1 MGKDSRKHMGKRKSE
16 VIIPVATS
24 AVEFDDNYIA
34 FIKTIKKSIKKER
47 LDIVIQANRK
57 MILLYWMIGD
67 TILDNQNKLGWGAKV
82 IDRMAKDLQEAF
94 PEMRGFSARNLKYM
108 RKLAECWPDYQIV
121 QEVIAQIPWSSN
133 ISLMDKIKD
142 SEQRLWYAKKTIE
155 NGWSKSVLD
164 IQIATQLSDR
174 QGKAINNFEMA
185 LPPVDSDMAANI
197 FKDPYLFDFLGTDE
211 LRREKELEDKLTQHI
226 EKFLLELG
234 QGFAF
239 IGRQVHLEV
248 GNQDF
253 YIDLLF
259 YHLKLRCYVVVEL
272 KACDFEPGFVSQ
284 LTMYQNIVDDLL
296 RHPDDKPT
304 IGLLLVKGKNKT
316 IVEYSLFGYNNPIG
330 VAGWEQQLTK
340 ELPEDMKSS
349 LPSIEEIEKEITD

>member
-1 MGKDSRKHMGKRKSE
+1 MGQDSRKHMGKRKAE

-24 AVEFDDNYIA
+24 VVEFDDNYIA
-34 FIKTIKKSIKKER
+34 FIKAIKNSIKEER
-47 LDIVIQANRK
+47 LNIVIQANRK

-67 TILDNQNKLGWGAKV
+67 KILDKQNKMGWGAKV

-108 RKLAECWPDYQIV
+108 RKLAECWPDYPIV

-164 IQIATQLSDR
+164 LQIATQLSTR

-185 LPPVDSDMAANI
+185 LPPVDSDMATNI

-239 IGRQVHLEV
+239 VGRQVHLEV

-296 RHPDDKPT
+296 SHPDDKPT

-349 LPSIEEIEKEITD
+349 LPSIEEIEQEITD